1 MDDSA
6 GTKGT
11 PRKTTKKKQ
20 YPEAEEI
27 IRRWENGRGNKTDR
41 KITPDQVREFA
52 EKPQKNAGKSVIES
66 RSQNSQLRKTGE
78 ARDTG
83 ALRKTGSNEENAR
96 EQQRKAAERGA
107 QEAKKYAERQKK
119 YEKAFGGR
127 R

>member
-27 IRRWENGRGNKTDR
+27 IRRWENGRGNTTDR
-41 KITPDQVREFA
+41 KITPEQVREFA
-52 EKPQKNAGKSVIES
+52 EKPQRNAGKAVIES
-66 RSQNSQLRKTGE
+66 KTNNSQIRRTSDKDTASIRKTG
-78 ARDTG
+78 
-83 ALRKTGSNEENAR
+83 GSAENAR